1 MRLEEIKCSA
11 LLCTQGGKCIF
22 ILFLILKGCTSS
34 SVVRMRHVEIKSG
47 DIGCRIEDFLP
58 RVGKNRDKLLKEM
71 DKVLL
76 EFQEK
81 IGFSVSSLPAY
92 HQS

>member
-1 MRLEEIKCSA
+1 MQCLAVHS
-11 LLCTQGGKCIF
+11 GKQVHF
-22 ILFLILKGCTSS
+22 YFFLILKGCTSS